1 VTNSADVGG
10 YFLPSGTKR
19 RGTFEKRFI
28 DKPVGGRQALDR
40 ERAPCMCHSQ
50 DRLHRSSA
58 NKIHTRRSDAQRSLL
73 AHAFG
78 SERRRAAGAASASS
92 VKPRSAEGNS
102 GAITRRR
109 GSSGPSNRPPAP
121 PGEKIRVRRQTATRV
136 KSGSGMIVGAR
147 QSRETLQTE
156 ARPRARDH
164 I

>member
-1 VTNSADVGG
+1 MSAHLFLGLLSVTNSADVGG

-73 AHAFG
+73 
-78 SERRRAAGAASASS
+78 AASASS